1 MNRVKTDFG
10 RSAVSVMIA
19 LILALICFG
28 AVGTQFCAAEGADTS
43 SSDTAD
49 KIFSDVEDTLGDSK
63 DWSDLS
69 DISLTGDA
77 LSEQVRIVSGF
88 VDRINALAERDAEIE
103 LLMSELKSYKEAL
116 ISKLTLEET
125 RASVLALLAEKKTD
139 IYNAGIYAPW
149 DKNKI
154 ESIYEDAVAKINTAA
169 DASSAYIIKDAAVAD
184 MNAVEPLYTVWL
196 IANAVLVLIIIIEFV
211 ILAVRTNKNKKARK
225 LNSTAALF
233 AVEAGGFLMGA
244 LVFAVL
250 LVIAIVLLICIIAG
264 GRSNKV
270 NKDSAVK
277 EPSEKPAA
285 EEAAEEPAAEEV
297 AEEPAAEEVAEE
309 PAAEEVA
316 EEPAAEEVAEEPEAE
331 EVAEEPAAEEAAEEP
346 AAEEVTEEPAAEEV
360 TEEPAAEEV
369 AEEPAAEEVAEE
381 PEAEEVTEEPAAEE
395 VTEEPAAE
403 EAAEEPA
410 AEEVT
415 EEPAAEE
422 ATTEEN
428 EVKVVPAA
436 AASSDSEESDE
447 EDEDDSHV
455 YTRDGKKILIQYRYS
470 FMAKLIQ
477 SKQEVQSRYGEIADE
492 MSACKGV
499 RRNCSWKH
507 ERYSYGRNPM
517 FLLFFKGRTLCIAL
531 ALDPKSYADTKYR
544 GEDLSDSKRFE
555 KTPMMLKLTSDRKVK
570 YAKELIALIV
580 ENYGI
585 KKGEVVH
592 TDFSLPYQPT
602 EDLIEKGLVKIF
614 SGAAPTDNAQFVK
627 ANIADLIRDKITLHE
642 AQLSISDIAAAS
654 LVETVEKLNEEQQS
668 VTQGKRGIINIDT
681 ISDNFQNGDVVTLDA
696 LKAKDLVPKNVIRL
710 KVLARGILDKAIT
723 VEAHEF
729 SIDAVKMI
737 ALTGGKVVRIL

>member
-1 MNRVKTDFG
+1 MNRVKTGFG
-10 RSAVSVMIA
+10 RSVVSVMIA

-63 DWSDLS
+63 DWVDLS
-69 DISLTGDA
+69 DTSLTGDA

-277 EPSEKPAA
+277 EPSDDPAAEEVTEEPAAEETAEEPAA

-297 AEEPAAEEVAEE
+297 AEEP
-309 PAAEEVA
+309 
-316 EEPAAEEVAEEPEAE
+316 EAE
-331 EVAEEPAAEEAAEEP
+331 KVA
-346 AAEEVTEEPAAEEV
+346 
-360 TEEPAAEEV
+360 
-369 AEEPAAEEVAEE
+369 
-381 PEAEEVTEEPAAEE
+381 
-395 VTEEPAAE
+395 
-403 EAAEEPA
+403 
-410 AEEVT
+410 

-436 AASSDSEESDE
+436 AASSDGEESDE